1 MVRQK
6 HNKFMRMMRKLV
18 YLPFVYS
25 KEIIENINIFFDKGY
40 EIEDILNAEDGYY
53 LILILKGGENYAY
66 VNTSKIDLSDKKNI
80 NNLIEEEQRWVKT
93 STGDIVPITSTGDKL
108 LN

>member
-25 KEIIENINIFFDKGY
+25 KEIIENINIFFEKGY

-53 LILILKGGENYAY
+53 LILIFKGSEIYFLWSIFVHEN
-66 VNTSKIDLSDKKNI
+66 I
-80 NNLIEEEQRWVKT
+80 
-93 STGDIVPITSTGDKL
+93 
-108 LN
+108 

>member
-1 MVRQK
+1 
-6 HNKFMRMMRKLV
+6 MRKLV

-25 KEIIENINIFFDKGY
+25 KEIVENINIFFDKGY

-53 LILILKGGENYAY
+53 LILILKGSENYAY
-66 VNTSKIDLSDKKNI
+66 VNTSKFEKDGL
-80 NNLIEEEQRWVKT
+80 LIEENCGKT
-93 STGDIVPITSTGDKL
+93 KTLVRTTTDKTL

>member
-1 MVRQK
+1 
-6 HNKFMRMMRKLV
+6 MRKIV

-25 KEIIENINIFFDKGY
+25 KEIVENINIFFERGY

-53 LILILKGGENYAY
+53 LILILKGSENYAY
-66 VNTSKIDLSDKKNI
+66 VKTSKIEKGDL
-80 NNLIEEEQRWVKT
+80 LIEENCGKAKTWVRTTTDKT
-93 STGDIVPITSTGDKL
+93 L

>member
-1 MVRQK
+1 
-6 HNKFMRMMRKLV
+6 MRKLV

-25 KEIIENINIFFDKGY
+25 KEIVQNINIFFEKGY

-53 LILILKGGENYAY
+53 LILIFKGSENYAY
-66 VNTSKIDLSDKKNI
+66 VNTSKVDLSNKKNI

-93 STGDIVPITSTGDKL
+93 STGDIVHTTSTGDKL